1 MGCGACMYLGMEKR
15 EESMELTLV
24 GTCRMCISGG
34 EYIGAATHASYRV
47 VENEY
52 SLTKCYTSFYA

>member
-1 MGCGACMYLGMEKR
+1 MYLGMEKR